1 MVAARPAGAA
11 ITGMGTA
18 LPERVHQRELWD
30 GYFRH
35 HFPNGRVPE
44 RIFTGCGVRSRH
56 AVANPLVED
65 ISRSSTEHRMRRYAR
80 ESPALGKH
88 AVAAALASAG
98 LDGADVGL
106 LAVAS
111 CTGYTTPGLDLQLA
125 SSLGMPVNTRR
136 LLVGHM
142 GCYAALPSLA
152 AVNDFVLAQRRPAV
166 LLCVELTSLHLQ
178 PPDGDTGQVVVHALF
193 GDAACAVVVRPDSAA
208 GEDGTVGALRVV
220 DFAVRTDATSA
231 EHMTWEITDLG
242 FRMGL
247 SPQVPAVLA
256 RHVRPTVTELL
267 GANGL
272 RTEDVSAWAVHPGGP
287 KILETVQR
295 ELGLS
300 DAHLAPSRAVLAEYG
315 NCSSATVLMIL
326 DRLRS
331 AGQPPPGGV
340 AVMMAFGPGLT
351 LYTALLRG

>member
-1 MVAARPAGAA
+1 MVTAGAA
-11 ITGMGTA
+11 TAKIAGMGMA

-35 HFPNGRVPE
+35 HFVNGRVPE

-65 ISRSSTEHRMRRYAR
+65 ISLSSTEHRMRRYA
-80 ESPALGKH
+80 EETPALGKQ
-88 AVAAALASAG
+88 AVAAALAAAG

-106 LAVAS
+106 LTVAS
-111 CTGYTTPGLDLQLA
+111 CTGYTTPGLDLRLA
-125 SSLGMPVNTRR
+125 SSLGMPANTRR

-142 GCYAALPSLA
+142 GCYAALPAMA

-178 PPDGDTGQVVVHALF
+178 PPNGDTGQVVVHALF
-193 GDAACAVVVRPDSAA
+193 GDAACAAVVMP
-208 GEDGTVGALRVV
+208 GTAPVSGAPGLGLV
-220 DFAVRTDATSA
+220 DFAVRTDPTSA
-231 EHMTWEITDLG
+231 GHMTWEITDLG

-247 SPQVPAVLA
+247 SPEVPKVLA
-256 RHVRPTVTELL
+256 QHVGPTVTDLL

-272 RTEDVSAWAVHPGGP
+272 RTEDVCAWAVHPGGP

-295 ELGLS
+295 ELGLTDEHL
-300 DAHLAPSRAVLAEYG
+300 DASRAVLAEYG

-326 DRLRS
+326 DRLR
-331 AGQPPPGGV
+331 ATGTVPPGGPV
-340 AVMMAFGPGLT
+340 VMMAFGPGLT
-351 LYTALLRG
+351 LYAALLRA

>member
-1 MVAARPAGAA
+1 MVSAA
-11 ITGMGTA
+11 IAGTGLA
-18 LPERVHQRELWD
+18 LPERVHQSELWD

-35 HFPNGRVPE
+35 HFRKSRALE
-44 RIFTGCGVRSRH
+44 RIFTGCGVRTRH

-65 ISRSSTEHRMRRYAR
+65 ISRSSTEQRMRRYAR
-80 ESPALGKH
+80 ETPALGKQ

-98 LDGADVGL
+98 LDSADVGL

-111 CTGYTTPGLDLQLA
+111 CTGYSTPGLDLQLA
-125 SSLGMPVNTRR
+125 SSLGMPANTRR

-142 GCYAALPSLA
+142 GCYAALPGLA

-193 GDAACAVVVRPDSAA
+193 GDAAAAVVVQPGGTAPTGA
-208 GEDGTVGALRVV
+208 GGLRLV
-220 DFAVRTDATSA
+220 DFAVRTDPASA
-231 EHMTWEITDLG
+231 DHMTWEITDLG

-247 SPQVPAVLA
+247 SPLVPEVLA
-256 RHVRPTVTELL
+256 RHVGPTVNDLL
-267 GANGL
+267 AANGL
-272 RTEDVSAWAVHPGGP
+272 RVEDVAAWAIHPGGP
-287 KILETVQR
+287 RILDTVQH

-300 DAHLAPSRAVLAEYG
+300 EAHLAASRAVLSDHG

-326 DRLRS
+326 DRLRA
-331 AGQPPPGGV
+331 AGQPPAGGAV
-340 AVMMAFGPGLT
+340 VMMAFGPGLT
-351 LYTALLRG
+351 LYAALLRA

>member
-1 MVAARPAGAA
+1 
-11 ITGMGTA
+11 MGTA
-18 LPERVHQRELWD
+18 LPELVHQRALWD

-35 HFPNGRVPE
+35 HFPNSRVPE
-44 RIFTGCGVRSRH
+44 RIFTGCGVRTRH

-65 ISRSSTEHRMRRYAR
+65 ISRSSTEHRMRRYAQ
-80 ESPALGKH
+80 ESPALAKQ
-88 AVAAALASAG
+88 AVSAALASAG
-98 LDGADVGL
+98 LDGSDVGL

-125 SSLGMPVNTRR
+125 SSLGMPVNIRR

-193 GDAACAVVVRPDSAA
+193 GDAACAVVVRPDSTGA
-208 GEDGTVGALRVV
+208 GALRVV
-220 DFAVRTDATSA
+220 DFAVRTDAASA

-247 SPQVPAVLA
+247 SPQVPNVLA
-256 RHVRPTVTELL
+256 RHVGPTVTELL
-267 GANGL
+267 GVNGL

-287 KILETVQR
+287 KILETVQP

-300 DAHLAPSRAVLAEYG
+300 DAQLAPSRAVLAEHG

-326 DRLRS
+326 DRLRA
-331 AGQPPPGGV
+331 AGQPPPGGA